1 MLDNNNNVSVLP
13 EGHVTMPINFC
24 CNDYERKRK
33 KYSIVKKKHF
43 LNLYFFNKKKFQN
56 FNSFICFDWILGAPV
71 YAEHRLRWMNTW
83 DMMTD
88 AMKFRDSNPNTSKQA
103 LLS

>member
-43 LNLYFFNKKKFQN
+43 LNLYFFNKKN
-56 FNSFICFDWILGAPV
+56 FKISTLLFPFNEFW
-71 YAEHRLRWMNTW
+71 ELRSMHNI
-83 DMMTD
+83 DYVE
-88 AMKFRDSNPNTSKQA
+88 
-103 LLS
+103 